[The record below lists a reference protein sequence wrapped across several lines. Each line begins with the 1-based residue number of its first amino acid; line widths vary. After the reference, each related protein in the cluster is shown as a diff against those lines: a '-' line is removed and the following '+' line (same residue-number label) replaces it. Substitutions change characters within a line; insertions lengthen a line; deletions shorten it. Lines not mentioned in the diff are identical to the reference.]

1 MELPANLNWP
11 AVLLGTALA
20 FGLGMVW
27 FGPLF
32 GRSWAAGSHN
42 ITPPARPPVAAM
54 STQLLGTVLLALVV
68 GVTETTGALGTA
80 IAAILAAAVLQLAGG
95 LFSQKTAAAALI
107 DGGYVVAMG
116 ALMILAQA
124 VL

>member
-42 ITPPARPPVAAM
+42 ITPPARHC
-54 STQLLGTVLLALVV
+54 
-68 GVTETTGALGTA
+68 
-80 IAAILAAAVLQLAGG
+80 AAAPG
-95 LFSQKTAAAALI
+95 T
-107 DGGYVVAMG
+107 
-116 ALMILAQA
+116 
-124 VL
+124 

>member
-1 MELPANLNWP
+1 MEDVNWP

-32 GRSWAAGSHN
+32 GRVWARGSHGIN
-42 ITPPARPPVAAM
+42 PPARPPLAAM
-54 STQLLGTVLLALVV
+54 ALQMLGTVALALVI
-68 GVTETTGALGTA
+68 GLTETRNDMVTALAA
-80 IAAILAAAVLQLAGG
+80 IAAVALLQGAGS
-95 LFSQKTAAAALI
+95 LFSQKSPGAFLVDA
-107 DGGYVVAMG
+107 GYPLAMG
-116 ALMILAQA
+116 LLMILAQG